1 MEKVSIFFAGST
13 TLSEERNQIKSLA
26 NDLNA
31 KYEKKGV
38 QVIVYTYEYLGE
50 NQDSY
55 NHFIAK
61 EADAAIFVLRERIN
75 EYTLEEL
82 RKAIESRQKHGHPH
96 ILVFLHAAADSIES
110 NKEIRDTVKKHLGRQ
125 HYIDYKNSE
134 DLKTK
139 TRDRIVPIAEEHLKR
154 NRLFKAICAC
164 VVLLA
169 LIGLGILSYIRYTS
183 SELLLMAG
191 GGSVAN
197 YIENSKHVNLDK
209 RENTTCLRM
218 GSKLAWPLLAEEGL
232 NLSKSE
238 HKHMKCV
245 PVIMSAGKAD
255 INDLVKI
262 CDPNELRKSLFI
274 MECLIGND
282 DTLAVY
288 IDNKHFREL
297 VDAGYASNMCL
308 SIDKLA
314 ELLKTWQSSA
324 DIFST
329 SPESGTRNVFKHLLE
344 SNGYIVTSERVETF
358 HENVVPAYR
367 YPEGAHIFLGS
378 TSFYPK
384 QVRGSL
390 RKLILTSSDGDVCT
404 KGLYLYFPAY
414 HIPGEVPQKCTIPK
428 CVIRLLEDLGI
439 NGSKKKGFG
448 AIKYEVDDA
457 EMLIQEYIP
466 LR

>member
-38 QVIVYTYEYLGE
+38 EVVVYTYEYLGE
-50 NQDSY
+50 NQDLY
-55 NHFIAK
+55 NRFIAK

-96 ILVFLHAAADSIES
+96 ILVFLHADADSIER
-110 NKEIRDTVKKHLGRQ
+110 NKEIRDTIKKHLGRQ

-154 NRLFKAICAC
+154 NRIIKAICAC
-164 VVLLA
+164 AIVLA
-169 LIGLGILSYIRYTS
+169 LISMGILSYLRYS
-183 SELLLMAG
+183 NSELLLLAG

-197 YIENSKHVNLDK
+197 YIEEYKQINLDK

-232 NLSKSE
+232 NLSKAE
-238 HKHMKCV
+238 HKRMKCV

-255 INDLVKI
+255 LNDLVKI
-262 CDPNELRKSLFI
+262 CDPNKLRNSLFI
-274 MECLIGND
+274 MECLLGNY

-288 IDNKHFREL
+288 IDNKRYTDL
-297 VDAGYASNMCL
+297 VDVGFATNV
-308 SIDKLA
+308 SISVDNLA

-329 SPESGTRNVFKHLLE
+329 SPESGTRNVFKQLLE
-344 SNGYIVTSERVETF
+344 GKGYIVTSERVETF
-358 HENVVPAYR
+358 HENVVPTYK
-367 YPEGAHIFLGS
+367 YPEGAHVFLGS

-390 RKLILTSSDGDVCT
+390 HKLILTNSDGGVCT
-404 KGLYLYFPAY
+404 KDLYIYFPAY
-414 HIPGEVPQKCTIPK
+414 HIPGEVPQKCTIPR
-428 CVIRLLEDLGI
+428 CVIRLLKDLGI
-439 NGSKKKGFG
+439 NSSKNKGWG
-448 AIKYEVDDA
+448 AIRYEVDDA

-466 LR
+466 NK